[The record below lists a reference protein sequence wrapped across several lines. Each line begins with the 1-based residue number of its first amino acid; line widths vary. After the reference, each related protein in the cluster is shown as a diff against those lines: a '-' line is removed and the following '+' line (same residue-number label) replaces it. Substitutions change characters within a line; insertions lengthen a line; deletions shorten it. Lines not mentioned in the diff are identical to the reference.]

1 MNNKLKYI
9 FIGIFIGFILT
20 ILFRPN
26 FTFTDSDNQNF
37 KDFAIKK
44 LLRASSRWIVASGND
59 LSPLISLLHAQYGV
73 SFWWALKDIATDS
86 EIEKAT
92 GINVKEH
99 EKQITASQD
108 VVTKRVVM
116 ECPKFANHMNKYF
129 VVTSGQGIS
138 S

>member
-1 MNNKLKYI
+1 MNNKLKFI

-20 ILFRPN
+20 ILFRSN
-26 FTFTDSDNQNF
+26 FTFTDLDNQNY

-44 LLRASSRWIVASGND
+44 LLRASSRWLVAAEND
-59 LSPLISLLHAQYGV
+59 LTPLISLLHAQYGV
-73 SFWWALKDIATDS
+73 SWWFALKDIATDS

-99 EKQITASQD
+99 EKQITGVQD

-116 ECPKFANHMNKYF
+116 ECPKFAKNMNKYF
-129 VVTSGQGIS
+129 VLTSGQGIAS
-138 S
+138 